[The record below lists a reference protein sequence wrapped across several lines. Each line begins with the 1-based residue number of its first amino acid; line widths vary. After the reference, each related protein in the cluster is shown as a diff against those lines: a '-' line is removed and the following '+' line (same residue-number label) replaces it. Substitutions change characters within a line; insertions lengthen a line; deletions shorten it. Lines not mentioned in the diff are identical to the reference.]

1 MCCDYCEYW
10 RVSTGIMALGSV
22 VWMCRDYLHS
32 QKFRDGWSRDV
43 QECWRLKPMAIA
55 SYEVTEVQTF
65 AVSSKKIVLYILI
78 YLKLE
83 LKKKKKNQT
92 NNNTKKQHYITVL
105 STAET
110 SGQSL
115 TCLCGSSTLYISFVG
130 QLVQGLLVLHH
141 NHTSARLFRASL
153 LYVSGCSCE
162 VSRAP
167 GWQTVWECVCCL

>member
-43 QECWRLKPMAIA
+43 QECWRLKLMAIA

-83 LKKKKKNQT
+83 LKKKKKKNQT
-92 NNNTKKQHYITVL
+92 NNNTKKTALYNCIINSWNIWSIFNVSVWQQYTIYIICWSAGPRSAGAPPQPHLCTTVQSSITVCQRL
-105 STAET
+105 
-110 SGQSL
+110 
-115 TCLCGSSTLYISFVG
+115 
-130 QLVQGLLVLHH
+130 QLWSQ
-141 NHTSARLFRASL
+141 
-153 LYVSGCSCE
+153 
-162 VSRAP
+162 
-167 GWQTVWECVCCL
+167 